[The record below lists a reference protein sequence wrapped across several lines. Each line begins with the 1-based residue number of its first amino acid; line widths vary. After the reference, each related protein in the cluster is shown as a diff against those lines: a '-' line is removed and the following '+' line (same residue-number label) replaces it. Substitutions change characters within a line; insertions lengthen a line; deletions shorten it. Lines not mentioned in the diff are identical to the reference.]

1 MKGGLLAVA
10 AATLALLALGAVP
23 ANATTPCAKKVL
35 ADWLDNDRIDG
46 KYQLHCYQQALDSI
60 PADIRPYSNA
70 ADVIRQAMLR
80 AGGRALALH
89 RGGGGP
95 GTGPPIAPVASSSS
109 ASSVPVPLLVLGG
122 MAVALL
128 VAGGGGYV
136 ARRRRVSDDE

>member
-1 MKGGLLAVA
+1 MKVGLLAVA
-10 AATLALLALGAVP
+10 LATLALLVLGAAP
-23 ANATTPCAKKVL
+23 AGATSPCAKKVL
-35 ADWLDNDRIDG
+35 SDWLDNGRIDG
-46 KYQLHCYQQALDSI
+46 KYELHCYQQAIDSI

-89 RGGGGP
+89 KRAGGP
-95 GTGPPIAPVASSSS
+95 GTAPPIPPVAATSS

-122 MAVALL
+122 MAVVLL

-136 ARRRRVSDDE
+136 ARRRRVSDE

>member
-1 MKGGLLAVA
+1 MKGGVLAVVL
-10 AATLALLALGAVP
+10 ATLALLALGAGP

-46 KYQLHCYQQALDSI
+46 KYELHCYQQAIDSI

-80 AGGRALALH
+80 AGGRSLSLH
-89 RGGGGP
+89 KGAGGP
-95 GTGPPIAPVASSSS
+95 GTEPPIAPVASSSS

-122 MAVALL
+122 MAIALL
-128 VAGGGGYV
+128 VAGGGGYL
-136 ARRRRVSDDE
+136 ARRRRVSDE